1 VDAAAETQRLR
12 YGRGQHMQLSGGG
25 KIGGL
30 QRGFTLLEVLIAAIL
45 LVIALVGSLALTIGL
60 LRGNE
65 STRAR
70 DTAYFLAQQV
80 LDQYSATPVLDL
92 PALLPGTAA
101 PTAAPICY
109 DMSDGAFV
117 DHPVACGAVATTFA
131 VRTVTCCVGPGVP
144 LSPAPAAGCGIL
156 LATNPVTPLPP
167 NVNFSPTSQ
176 GVSCLVE
183 AEVTWP
189 AEPATATAS
198 QLFVDTSNAPKLN
211 FQNHVLLN
219 TVRAQ

>member
-1 VDAAAETQRLR
+1 LRRRAE
-12 YGRGQHMQLSGGG
+12 S
-25 KIGGL
+25 
-30 QRGFTLLEVLIAAIL
+30 GFTLLEVLIAAVL

-70 DTAYFLAQQV
+70 DTAYFLAQEV
-80 LDQYSATPVLDL
+80 LDQYSATPVLQLPTLL
-92 PALLPGTAA
+92 PATAA
-101 PTAAPICY
+101 PTTAPICY
-109 DMSDGAFV
+109 DMSDGAFI
-117 DHPVACGAVATTFA
+117 DHPVACGAVASTYA
-131 VRTVTCCVGPGVP
+131 VRTIACCVGPGMP
-144 LSPAPAAGCGIL
+144 LSPAPIAGCAIL

-176 GVSCLVE
+176 GVSCLIE

-189 AEPATATAS
+189 VEPVGALG
-198 QLFVDTSNAPKLN
+198 QDLFVDTSNAPRLN
-211 FQNHVLLN
+211 FQNHVLLT

>member
-1 VDAAAETQRLR
+1 
-12 YGRGQHMQLSGGG
+12 M
-25 KIGGL
+25 
-30 QRGFTLLEVLIAAIL
+30 IAAIL

-80 LDQYSATPVLDL
+80 LDQYSATPVLQLPTLL
-92 PALLPGTAA
+92 PAIAA
-101 PTAAPICY
+101 PTTAPICY
-109 DMSDGAFV
+109 DMSDGAFI
-117 DHPVACGAVATTFA
+117 DHPVACGAVASVYA
-131 VRTVTCCVGPGVP
+131 VRTVTCCVGPGMP
-144 LSPAPAAGCGIL
+144 LSPAPIAGCAIL
-156 LATNPVTPLPP
+156 LATNPATPLPP

-176 GVSCLVE
+176 GVSCLIE

-189 AEPATATAS
+189 AEPNAALP
-198 QLFVDTSNAPKLN
+198 QDLFVENSGAPMLN
-211 FQNHVLLN
+211 FQNHVLLT